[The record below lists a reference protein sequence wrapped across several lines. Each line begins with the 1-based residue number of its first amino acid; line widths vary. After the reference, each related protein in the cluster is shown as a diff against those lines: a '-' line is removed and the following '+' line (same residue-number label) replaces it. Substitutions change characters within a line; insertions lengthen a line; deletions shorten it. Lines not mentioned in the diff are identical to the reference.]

1 MLFLTTHLTCLL
13 TLLSEMGALHD
24 NLGEGAQEQ
33 DMLERKVTKLM
44 ALHELNEQATM

>member
-1 MLFLTTHLTCLL
+1 
-13 TLLSEMGALHD
+13 MGVLHD

-33 DMLERKVTKLM
+33 DMLERKVTKLNAAVSSYM